1 MKQFDKIKIFT
12 PLVSFAIIGCS
23 FYFETANVRGM
34 YDDAQKS
41 VSEKIADI
49 KNDYPQR
56 NEMIKSI
63 TSQIPNKNTRISY

>member
-63 TSQIPNKNTRISY
+63 TSQITNKNTRISY